1 MPENVPT
8 SAAPIRPPRIS
19 GDESSEPIAWT
30 MPSTAA
36 TMPSA
41 GRLSAMFCSAWT
53 GL

>member
-8 SAAPIRPPRIS
+8 SAAPIRPPSTS
-19 GDESSEPIAWT
+19 GPWSSAPMAWM

-41 GRLSAMFCSAWT
+41 GRPSPTAVSA
-53 GL
+53 